1 MTDLNF
7 NGQNTLYATHGLHAY
22 AAKCPPQL
30 ARYAIEQ
37 YSRPGDTLIDPMVGS
52 GTTLVE
58 ARLAGRNALGF
69 DIDPLACLIAQAKC
83 KDLPD
88 DAIQAAYSA
97 IIQKMEQ
104 VLQQGEDVYPELPE
118 FTNRDYWFSS
128 TVSTSLA
135 ALSSAIQSIDNSQDL
150 RNFFWVAF
158 SGIILSKVSV
168 ANARDIIH
176 SRHHF
181 FQHAAPPNVIMKFS
195 ERVRK
200 MRNQMADFRILC
212 QQTAPTLS
220 IVQQAD
226 ARHLP
231 LADQSIDLV
240 FTSPPYATALDYPRA
255 HFLAVGWM
263 QSRLG
268 LTVDQYKGHGATYIG
283 SERGSV
289 AKTFEPDEKL
299 SSFPVALQTLVK
311 LSQQDSRQAILIQR
325 YWLDMHAV
333 FEQISRVLKP
343 ESHAV
348 IVVCPSHIR
357 KVEIPTHRLLTEIAQ
372 SYGLILKEERT
383 RTIDAGRRVLPYMQA
398 AFGDRMSTEYVLVY
412 QKEKKA

>member
-7 NGQNTLYATHGLHAY
+7 NGQDTLYATHGLHAY

-69 DIDPLACLIAQAKC
+69 DIDPLACLIAQVKC

-97 IIQKMEQ
+97 IMEKTEQ
-104 VLQQGEDVYPELPE
+104 VLQQGESVCPVLPE
-118 FTNRDYWFSS
+118 FANRDYWFSP

-135 ALSSAIQSIDNSQDL
+135 AISSAIQTVDISQDL
-150 RNFFWVAF
+150 HNFFWVAF

-181 FQHAAPPNVIMKFS
+181 FQHTAPPNVIAKFS

-200 MRNQMADFRILC
+200 MRKQMADFRALC
-212 QQTAPTLS
+212 QQTPPAQA

-226 ARHLP
+226 ARQLP
-231 LADQSIDLV
+231 LANQSVDLV

-263 QSRLG
+263 QNRLG
-268 LTVDQYKGHGATYIG
+268 LTVDQYKGHGSTYIG
-283 SERGSV
+283 SERGRI
-289 AKTFEPDEKL
+289 AKIFQPDETL
-299 SSFPVALQTLVK
+299 SSFPIAQQTLLQ
-311 LSQQDSRQAILIQR
+311 LSHLDAHQANLIQR
-325 YWLDMHAV
+325 YWLDMLAV

-343 ESHAV
+343 GSHAV

-357 KVEIPTHRLLTEIAQ
+357 KLEIPTHRLLTEIAQ
-372 SYGLILKEERT
+372 NYGLFMKEERT

-412 QKEKKA
+412 QKGKGS

>member
-1 MTDLNF
+1 MIDLNF
-7 NGQNTLYATHGLHAY
+7 NGQDTLYATHGLHAY

-37 YSRPGDTLIDPMVGS
+37 YSSPGDTLIDPMVGS
-52 GTTLVE
+52 GTALVE
-58 ARLAGRNALGF
+58 ARLVGRNALGF
-69 DIDPLACLIAQAKC
+69 DIDPLACLIAQVKC

-88 DAIQAAYSA
+88 EAIQAAYLT
-97 IIQKMEQ
+97 IIEKTEE
-104 VLQQGEDVYPELPE
+104 VLQQGEALCPELPE
-118 FTNRDYWFSS
+118 FTNRDYWFSP
-128 TVSTSLA
+128 TVTASLA
-135 ALSSAIQSIDNSQDL
+135 AISSAIKSVEISPDL

-181 FQHAAPPNVIMKFS
+181 FQHATPPNVTAKFS

-200 MRNQMADFRILC
+200 MRNQMAEFRDLC
-212 QQTAPTLS
+212 EQTPPTQT

-226 ARHLP
+226 ARQLP
-231 LADQSIDLV
+231 LADQSVDLV

-283 SERGSV
+283 SDRGRV
-289 AKTFEPDEKL
+289 VKTFQPDEKL

-311 LSQQDSRQAILIQR
+311 LSQQDTRQSILIQR
-325 YWLDMHAV
+325 YWLDMCAV

-343 ESHAV
+343 EGHTV

-372 SYGLILKEERT
+372 SNGLVLKEERT
-383 RTIDAGRRVLPYMQA
+383 RTIDAGRRVLPYVKA
-398 AFGDRMSTEYVLVY
+398 AFGDRMTTEYVLIY
-412 QKEKKA
+412 QKGKGL